1 MDFAAR
7 RCVEASTRLA
17 SMAKHLAEPD
27 TIAAEGAA
35 KEAWCGAQ
43 ATRGQIVAANEADCD
58 ASVADLKA
66 AA

>member
-1 MDFAAR
+1 
-7 RCVEASTRLA
+7 
-17 SMAKHLAEPD
+17 MAKHLAEPD